1 MKSKEKVAI
10 NQLTLKEII
19 KDLFESST
27 DIESRLFRTVYGL
40 TVKPDKV
47 IFGYVQDQR
56 DQYTSAFRYLL
67 FSVFVSFISFT
78 YFFAPQDVG
87 GAYYLS
93 VKNNILDRLSSRGAD
108 ILFVEE
114 NFNIFYTEFIRM
126 VTLSYKFAVCFN
138 IPPILLVS
146 VIFLR
151 GIGLGIPSLFVA
163 SLFLAAHSSLLS
175 SLFITPLMYFTD
187 NIFWSVYGSYFVSFV
202 YSFFG
207 FWRLRGH
214 IHAQICKAAD
224 PSRRFFREVRLGAST
239 PKKLPPTTFLF
250 ADDLFGHFG
259 GIGDVRHRIE
269 HPIRF

>member
-207 FWRLRGH
+207 FWRLRGGRDR
-214 IHAQICKAAD
+214 K
-224 PSRRFFREVRLGAST
+224 PVVSSLGASVLNVFLLIAISSLFGGLMVFYVSTYT
-239 PKKLPPTTFLF
+239 PKFVKPPIQVEDSL
-250 ADDLFGHFG
+250 
-259 GIGDVRHRIE
+259 E
-269 HPIRF
+269 K